1 MDNPNKKHIEDRPVV
16 GITLGDINGI
26 GPEVIIK
33 ALSDSRILNHMTPLI
48 FGSSKVLSFYR
59 KLLNIEDFHYNQIK
73 SIDELNQ
80 KKINLINCWQD
91 TIDIKV
97 GEETA
102 EAGNCAYLALVEAM
116 SYLKADKIDA
126 LVTGPINKKNIQRDD
141 FKFVGHTDYI
151 TKELGEK
158 ESLMLMVADD
168 LRIGVVTAHI
178 PLQKVSEN
186 LTKSGVSAKLQL
198 LIKTLK
204 NDFGQAKPRV
214 AVLSLNPHAGEN
226 GLLGNEEID
235 IIQPVIKDFK
245 EKGHLVF
252 GPFPSDGFFGSMEFK
267 KFDGILAM
275 YHDQGLIPFKM
286 LGFER
291 GVNFTAGISKVRTSP
306 DHGTAYSLAGKN
318 LANPESMREAL
329 YTASETVKIRKNN
342 MPQD

>member
-1 MDNPNKKHIEDRPVV
+1 MDNPHKKHIGDKPVV

-33 ALSDSRILNHMTPLI
+33 ALSDSRMLNHMTPLI

-59 KLLNIEDFHYNQIK
+59 KMLNIEDFHYNQIK
-73 SIDELNQ
+73 SIEELNQ

-91 TIDIKV
+91 TIEINV

-116 SYLKADKIDA
+116 NYLKEDKIDA
-126 LVTGPINKKNIQRDD
+126 LVTGPINKKNIQRED

-158 ESLMLMVADD
+158 DSLMLMVADD

-178 PLQKVSEN
+178 PLQKVSEH

-252 GPFPSDGFFGSMEFK
+252 GPFPSDGFFGSMEFQ

-318 LANPESMREAL
+318 MANPESMREAL

-342 MPQD
+342 LPQD

>member
-1 MDNPNKKHIEDRPVV
+1 MDIPHKKHPGDKPIV

-59 KLLNIEDFHYNQIK
+59 KMLNIEDFHYNQIK

-102 EAGNCAYLALVEAM
+102 DAGNCAYLALVEAM
-116 SYLKADKIDA
+116 NYLKADKIDA

-141 FKFVGHTDYI
+141 FKFIGHTDYI

-158 ESLMLMVADD
+158 DSLMLMVADD

-204 NDFGQAKPRV
+204 NDFGQSKPRV

-318 LANPESMREAL
+318 QANPESMREAL
-329 YTASETVKIRKNN
+329 YTAAETVKFRKNN